1 MLPYNQD
8 HHLGKEA
15 TNSTGPPML
24 DEAIE
29 RSRDFLL
36 SLQYPEGYWWAE
48 LEANITLTA
57 HTVVLSK
64 ILGIEHKYPLH
75 KMKTYLQRTQRK
87 HGGWEIYYNDGGCLN
102 CTIEA
107 YTALRIL
114 GVPKTDPS
122 LQKALALILSKG
134 GVTKSRMFTKIFLAL
149 LGCYD
154 WKGIPSLPPWL
165 VLLPSWFPFSLYD
178 TSSWAR
184 GCMFPLTIIFDRK
197 PVYKLNLPLCLD
209 ELYAEG
215 KEKARVGPRFIR
227 GDWLANFFVGL
238 DHVFK
243 AMENLGVVPFRQW
256 GLKEAERWTLQR
268 HEDSGDFHGIYPP
281 MFYSIVCYTLL
292 GYKITD
298 PVVHRALE
306 AVKVFTVEREDECV
320 VQSCISPIWDTA
332 FVVRSLAESGL
343 PPDHPALQ
351 KAGEWLLQKQATQHG
366 DWFYKKRLGRA
377 GGWAFQFFN
386 RWYPDV
392 DDSAAVSMALH
403 AIKLQ
408 DEDAKKGAMK
418 RCAEWVQVMQCR
430 QGGWAAYDCDND
442 CEWLNSTPFGDLKA
456 MIDPNTVDVT
466 ARVLEMV
473 GRAKEAVDASAL
485 LPPTAVARGL
495 AYLRKEQEPEGC
507 WYGRWGVNYIY
518 GTSGALMALAL
529 VAPLTHKDE
538 IERGARW
545 LVEVQNK
552 HGMKGGA
559 NGYNNSPKEG
569 GVVMNGWKIN
579 TAPEDGGWGET
590 CFSYNDISLKGRNE
604 ASTASQTAWALQGL
618 LAAGDALGK
627 YEVESIEQGVQYLL
641 STQRKDGSWCEARFT
656 GCGFPCFFYL
666 RYHLYAQHFP
676 LSALARY
683 RDRIHAGKIKAA
695 STS

>member
-8 HHLGKEA
+8 HHFGKVAENA
-15 TNSTGPPML
+15 TMPPTL

-29 RSRDFLL
+29 RSQDFLL

-48 LEANITLTA
+48 LEANVTLTA
-57 HTVVLSK
+57 QTIMLYK
-64 ILGIEHKYPLH
+64 ILGIDHKYPIH
-75 KMKTYLQRTQRK
+75 KMKTYILRTQRA
-87 HGGWEIYYNDGGCLN
+87 HGGWEIFYGDGGCLST
-102 CTIEA
+102 TIEA
-107 YTALRIL
+107 YMALRIL
-114 GVPKTDPS
+114 GVPKTDPV
-122 LQKALALILSKG
+122 LQKALKLIHSKG
-134 GVTKSRMFTKIFLAL
+134 GVTKSRMFTKICLAL

-178 TSSWAR
+178 TASWVR
-184 GCMFPLTIIFDRK
+184 GCVVPLTIIFDKK
-197 PVYKLNLPLCLD
+197 PVYKLNPLLCLD
-209 ELYAEG
+209 ELYSEG
-215 KEKARVGPRFIR
+215 KGKARVHLSFIP
-227 GDWLANFFVGL
+227 GDWTSNFFVGL

-243 AMENLGVVPFRQW
+243 YMENLGVVPFRQW
-256 GLKEAERWTLQR
+256 GIKEAERWTLER

-281 MFYSIVCYTLL
+281 MFYSIVSYSLL
-292 GYKITD
+292 GYEITD

-306 AVKVFTVEREDECV
+306 SMRGFTVEREDECV
-320 VQSCISPIWDTA
+320 VQSCISPMWDTA
-332 FVVRSLAESGL
+332 FVIRSLAESGL
-343 PPDHPALQ
+343 QPDHPALQ

-366 DWFYKKRLGRA
+366 DWFYKKRTGRA

-392 DDSAAVSMALH
+392 DDSAAVSMALN

-408 DEDAKKGAMK
+408 DDDVKKGAIK
-418 RCAEWVQVMQCR
+418 RCAEWISVMQCKD
-430 QGGWAAYDCDND
+430 GGWAAYDCDND
-442 CEWLNSTPFGDLKA
+442 REWLNCTPFGDLKA

-473 GRAKEAVDASAL
+473 GRVKEAGDASAI
-485 LPPTAVARGL
+485 LPPRAIARGL
-495 AYLRKEQEPEGC
+495 AYLRREQETEGC

-529 VAPLTHKDE
+529 VAPSTHKEE

-552 HGMKGGA
+552 RGTKGA
-559 NGYNNSPKEG
+559 NGYSHTNGAREG
-569 GVVMNGWKIN
+569 GVAMNGNCKN
-579 TAPEDGGWGET
+579 MGAPEDGGWGET
-590 CFSYNDISLKGRNE
+590 CFSYNDITLKGRNE
-604 ASTASQTAWALQGL
+604 VSTVSQTAWALQGL

-627 YEVESIEQGVQYLL
+627 YEVESIEHGVQYLL
-641 STQRKDGSWCEARFT
+641 STQRKDGSWCEKHFT
-656 GCGFPCFFYL
+656 GGGFPRFFYI
-666 RYHLYAQHFP
+666 RYHLYAGHFP

-683 RDRIHAGKIKAA
+683 RDRVRAGKMAK
-695 STS
+695 